1 MGMRVS
7 LRETFLVVKIAIHVA
22 KLAMDGCPWAAF
34 EGQKSAMQYQQ
45 KQSTRRE
52 ALSQFCFRRFLLPL
66 QKLQSFKVEIVNI
79 NDFAHVV
86 KVALQLY
93 DLEDFVIVT
102 DCSFYWVFKVS
113 L

>member
-1 MGMRVS
+1 MAS
-7 LRETFLVVKIAIHVA
+7 FLA
-22 KLAMDGCPWAAF
+22 KKAKAM
-34 EGQKSAMQYQQ
+34 
-45 KQSTRRE
+45 RRE
-52 ALSQFCFRRFLLPL
+52 ALSHLFLSFLLPL

>member
-1 MGMRVS
+1 MAS
-7 LRETFLVVKIAIHVA
+7 FLVSNKE
-22 KLAMDGCPWAAF
+22 AM
-34 EGQKSAMQYQQ
+34 M
-45 KQSTRRE
+45 RE
-52 ALSQFCFRRFLLPL
+52 ALSPFFFRRVLLPL

>member
-1 MGMRVS
+1 MAS
-7 LRETFLVVKIAIHVA
+7 FLAKQIKSNEEGGTVAIF
-22 KLAMDGCPWAAF
+22 L
-34 EGQKSAMQYQQ
+34 
-45 KQSTRRE
+45 
-52 ALSQFCFRRFLLPL
+52 RRFLLPL

-102 DCSFYWVFKVS
+102 DC
-113 L
+113 

>member
-1 MGMRVS
+1 MDS
-7 LRETFLVVKIAIHVA
+7 YPQATFQCAKRANANRYFSKKTSVNEEGGTIA
-22 KLAMDGCPWAAF
+22 F
-34 EGQKSAMQYQQ
+34 S
-45 KQSTRRE
+45 
-52 ALSQFCFRRFLLPL
+52 FCVFLFPL
-66 QKLQSFKVEIVNI
+66 QTRENIKVGIVNI
-79 NDFAHVV
+79 NGFAHVV

>member
-1 MGMRVS
+1 MAS
-7 LRETFLVVKIAIHVA
+7 FLAKQIKSNEEGGTVA
-22 KLAMDGCPWAAF
+22 F
-34 EGQKSAMQYQQ
+34 
-45 KQSTRRE
+45 
-52 ALSQFCFRRFLLPL
+52 FFRRFVLLL
-66 QKLQSFKVEIVNI
+66 HKLQSFKVEIVNI